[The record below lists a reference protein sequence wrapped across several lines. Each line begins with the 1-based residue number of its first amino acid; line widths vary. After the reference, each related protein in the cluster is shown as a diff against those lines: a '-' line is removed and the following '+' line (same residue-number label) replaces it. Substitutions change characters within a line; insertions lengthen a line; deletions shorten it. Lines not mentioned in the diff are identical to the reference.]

1 VLKLIGVKQNASLD
15 ASFWINIC
23 LAQIVEYLPNYFTT
37 YVPPSVAAE
46 IRYPLDVL
54 GIQAYSAILFNRW
67 VQKKIIFIQEPLT
80 TEGWYQP
87 GENDAI
93 ALAKEIRGFLLIDD
107 ANPYHRAKSL
117 GLQVVGSAEL
127 TIILFDQGRLSY
139 ELAIAAIQQTHAS
152 KKQKREAL
160 IFLEALA
167 RRKEQ
172 L

>member
-1 VLKLIGVKQNASLD
+1 MVKQNASLD
-15 ASFWINIC
+15 ASFWINAC
-23 LAQIVEYLPNYFTT
+23 VAKIVEYLPNYFTI

-46 IRYPLDVL
+46 IRYPLAVL
-54 GIQAYSAILFNRW
+54 NIRAYSAILFDRW
-67 VQKKIIFIQEPLT
+67 VHEKIILIQEPLT
-80 TEGWYQP
+80 SQEWYQR

-117 GLQVVGSAEL
+117 GLQVLGSAEM
-127 TIILFDQGRLSY
+127 TILLFDQARLSY
-139 ELAIAAIQQTHAS
+139 ETAIDAIQQTHAS
-152 KKQKREAL
+152 KKQKRAAL
-160 IFLEALA
+160 ILLETLA